1 MVTKKVKKSVKQV
14 SAEKGS
20 SKAKTA
26 SNSKSAKSKSAA
38 TTKKAC
44 VKKTVTVAA
53 KKEIAINN
61 NDLNAYVIIDHPCE
75 HEVISGS
82 DYVIRIGASF
92 DGYVE
97 ISFNGG
103 EWQPCR
109 FASGYWWFDWM
120 YYKAGDCKISAR
132 LVGNDGN
139 IIKISDIR
147 KCKVS

>member
-1 MVTKKVKKSVKQV
+1 MVTKKVKKIVKQE
-14 SAEKGS
+14 SSEKDF
-20 SKAKTA
+20 SKKKIA
-26 SNSKSAKSKSAA
+26 SKSAKSKPTTVKKVSA
-38 TTKKAC
+38 
-44 VKKTVTVAA
+44 KKTVMVTNVAE
-53 KKEIAINN
+53 KEVLNN
-61 NDLNAYVIIDHPCE
+61 NGNAYVIVDHPCE
-75 HEVISGS
+75 NEVISGS

-120 YYKAGDCKISAR
+120 YYKSGDCKISAR

-139 IIKISDIR
+139 VIKISDIR